1 MILPQYNERVEPNT
15 QAAPNFQTGS
25 PVAQAGEELGRTIE
39 GVGGQFQE
47 FAHQE
52 KVKADQTVTRDSYV
66 NFSKEI
72 IDLESDGLRKKG
84 KDAFDVN
91 TYGQKFSEIKD
102 KYRSQLK
109 NRDQVFM
116 FDNQTK
122 MEELRFTTSLHRH
135 AAIEADELNKGN
147 AKAQTEMD
155 EQKLSLG
162 YQDPA
167 NYDEK
172 NPLSPISKFL
182 VSVDEQAKINGL
194 SEKDPE
200 YKELMASAKSKA
212 YVDRIKLLMTDRP
225 SEALKFYKEHEAD
238 INVEQRETLGKTLE
252 HLSDEQQG
260 MNAAF
265 SYLNDITNGKKTET
279 EITKELHDKFADNP
293 GSFKVAQAEL
303 NHLFAQN
310 HADQVNT
317 TAGVGTKIEA
327 AVDKA
332 VGQGQVVSL
341 KLLKSIPEYND
352 LEKLAA
358 SGNKPAEVELNRLKS
373 YTSKTEAGQKR
384 EAKQISI
391 ENRKVALE
399 EKRQKK
405 EDAKQFM
412 LDTGDPNTLR
422 TMNKTDLYERGRK
435 AGLSYAQLK
444 TMEASREKAIKDSN
458 SPKEMHNHHIQT
470 TLLPAILEKAQ
481 IPENEQEDFG
491 KAWAGAVK
499 AKEDELQRPLT
510 DEEIQ
515 QAGLMGIQSHAT
527 NSWNPFKAKNTW
539 TDESKAPS
547 DKSNRD
553 LRADG
558 SKKGTG
564 YLGVLPI
571 KGPNGENNVATEYSV
586 GVKINGKQTD
596 IPSLV
601 PTLTK
606 DEQNTMVNDVIPNH
620 KSIPPAILKK
630 AISHAEKRIKEGKSP
645 FAADSESPKP
655 KTVKLPDGKD
665 YKDGDIYTD
674 PKTGKKSRVKVN
686 G

>member
-1 MILPQYNERVEPNT
+1 MQLPQFNERVEPNT
-15 QAAPNFQTGS
+15 QGAPNFQTGS
-25 PVAQAGEELGRTIE
+25 PVAQAGEQLGRQIE
-39 GVGGQFQE
+39 GVGGQMQE

-109 NRDQVFM
+109 NKDQVFM

-135 AAIEADELNKGN
+135 AAIEADELNKNN

-225 SEALKFYKEHEAD
+225 SEALKFYKEHESD

-310 HADQVNT
+310 HADQVNAA
-317 TAGVGTKIEA
+317 AGVGTKIEA

-332 VGQGQVVSL
+332 VGQGQAVSL
-341 KLLKSIPEYND
+341 KLLKSIPEYNE

-358 SGNKPAEVELNRLKS
+358 SGNKSAEVELNRLKS
-373 YTSKTEAGQKR
+373 YTSKTEHMQKQER
-384 EAKQISI
+384 KAEASEAK
-391 ENRKVALE
+391 
-399 EKRQKK
+399 RQQVI
-405 EDAKQFM
+405 DRQNFM
-412 LDTGDPNTLR
+412 LDVGDPNTLR

-527 NSWNPFKAKNTW
+527 NSWFGAKHEW
-539 TDESKAPS
+539 TEPEKGKTSRTVVEQRKTKDGRILTKYS
-547 DKSNRD
+547 
-553 LRADG
+553 DG
-558 SKKGTG
+558 S
-564 YLGVLPI
+564 I
-571 KGPNGENNVATEYSV
+571 E
-586 GVKINGKQTD
+586 
-596 IPSLV
+596 
-601 PTLTK
+601 
-606 DEQNTMVNDVIPNH
+606 
-620 KSIPPAILKK
+620 
-630 AISHAEKRIKEGKSP
+630 
-645 FAADSESPKP
+645 
-655 KTVKLPDGKD
+655 
-665 YKDGDIYTD
+665 
-674 PKTGKKSRVKVN
+674 
-686 G
+686 

>member
-1 MILPQYNERVEPNT
+1 MILPQLEDRVMPNT
-15 QAAPNFQTGS
+15 QAAPNFQTGD
-25 PVAQAGEELGRTIE
+25 PMAQAGEQLGKTIE
-39 GVGGQFQE
+39 GVGGQMQE

-109 NRDQVFM
+109 NKDQVFM

-135 AAIEADELNKGN
+135 AAIEADELNKNN

-200 YKELMASAKSKA
+200 YQEEMFNAKSKA
-212 YVDRIKLLMTDRP
+212 FTDRAKLMMTDNP
-225 SEALKFYKEHEAD
+225 SEALKFVTEHKSEIATKDYENLEKSLKHESEEMAGMEIARSYHKD
-238 INVEQRETLGKTLE
+238 IKSGKKLT
-252 HLSDEQQG
+252 
-260 MNAAF
+260 
-265 SYLNDITNGKKTET
+265 DITDEIEEKT
-279 EITKELHDKFADNP
+279 KDRP
-293 GSFKVAQAEL
+293 GVGKVATAEL
-303 NHLFAQN
+303 KAYESQWREDETNEAS
-310 HADQVNT
+310 
-317 TAGVGTKIEA
+317 GWGIKIEA
-327 AVDKA
+327 EINKMRAK
-332 VGQGQVVSL
+332 GQVPSL
-341 KLLKSIPEYND
+341 DKIKSMSE
-352 LEKLAA
+352 LTQLTKAA
-358 SGNKPAEVELNRLKS
+358 AGGNEIAAKTLNQLKS
-373 YTSKTEAGQKR
+373 YASKKETQQKR
-384 EAKQISI
+384 EIKA
-391 ENRKVALE
+391 
-399 EKRQKK
+399 
-405 EDAKQFM
+405 DAAEARREQSDYRKQFQ
-412 LDTGDPNTLR
+412 LDTSDPNTLKL
-422 TMNKTDLYERGRK
+422 MSKADLYAKSMK
-435 AGLSYAQLK
+435 AKLTIGQYKELESA
-444 TMEASREKAIKDSN
+444 REKAIKDSN
-458 SPKEMHNHHIQT
+458 SPKNMHNTHIQT
-470 TLLPAILEKAQ
+470 TLLPAILEKAN

-510 DEEIQ
+510 DDEIKD
-515 QAGLMGIQSHAT
+515 AGLMGIQNHAT
-527 NSWNPFKAKNTW
+527 NSWNPFKAKHEW
-539 TDESKAPS
+539 TNESKTP
-547 DKSNRD
+547 
-553 LRADG
+553 
-558 SKKGTG
+558 
-564 YLGVLPI
+564 
-571 KGPNGENNVATEYSV
+571 
-586 GVKINGKQTD
+586 Q
-596 IPSLV
+596 
-601 PTLTK
+601 
-606 DEQNTMVNDVIPNH
+606 
-620 KSIPPAILKK
+620 
-630 AISHAEKRIKEGKSP
+630 
-645 FAADSESPKP
+645 AA
-655 KTVKLPDGKD
+655 KTVKLPDGKQ